1 MNSEEFEAKV
11 LEVWV
16 KSRVPL
22 TTANL
27 QYFAGVPRRKLN
39 SWIDDLLDN
48 GVLDVDIESDNGDL
62 EYAVPGAARSL
73 TGPSTCEEYEKK
85 RKLIHDAKA
94 RILAKRAGKPMPP
107 SSTEALVPMD
117 EDDNDNDVDQDEEDE
132 DEDEDEDR
140 DERGVASLVGKA
152 ALAVG
157 GTALV
162 ALDKPLALLDKPR
175 GKGEKSLAASAAL
188 SLLGPVGWLYAGSFR
203 EAIPATV
210 AAVAV
215 YTILPSF
222 VLAPFMM
229 VGALLSSAVGLTY
242 AWQFNRKKGRT
253 PLFLRGKSDKK
264 SKKNSE

>member
-1 MNSEEFEAKV
+1 MNSDEFEAKV

-39 SWIDDLLDN
+39 SWIDDLLAS
-48 GVLDVDIESDNGDL
+48 GVLDIETDKDDL
-62 EYAVPGAARSL
+62 EYAVPGAERSP

-85 RKLIHDAKA
+85 RKLIDDAKA
-94 RILAKRAGKPMPP
+94 RILAKRAGKPMPTA
-107 SSTEALVPMD
+107 SSEAIVPVAD
-117 EDDNDNDVDQDEEDE
+117 ADADADDDDE

-140 DERGVASLVGKA
+140 DDRGVASIVGKA
-152 ALAVG
+152 ALMASG
-157 GTALV
+157 KALV

-203 EAIPATV
+203 EAIPATA

-222 VLAPFMM
+222 VLAPFML
-229 VGALLSSAVGLTY
+229 VGALVSSAVGLTY

>member
-1 MNSEEFEAKV
+1 VNSDEFEAKV

-39 SWIDDLLDN
+39 DWIDDLLKS
-48 GVLDVDIESDNGDL
+48 GVLDVDIESEEGDI
-62 EYAVPGAARSL
+62 EYAVPGAERSL
-73 TGPSTCEEYEKK
+73 TGPATCEEYEKK
-85 RKLIHDAKA
+85 RKLVDDAKA
-94 RILAKRAGKPMPP
+94 RILAKRAGKPMPV
-107 SSTEALVPMD
+107 SSDEAI
-117 EDDNDNDVDQDEEDE
+117 ETTDDDHSDDEED
-132 DEDEDEDR
+132 DSDDP
-140 DERGVASLVGKA
+140 GVASIVGKA
-152 ALAVG
+152 ALMVSG
-157 GTALV
+157 KALV
-162 ALDKPLALLDKPR
+162 ALDKPLAILDKPR

-203 EAIPATV
+203 EAIPATA

-222 VLAPFMM
+222 ILAPFML
-229 VGALLSSAVGLTY
+229 VGALASSAVGLTY

-253 PLFLRGKSDKK
+253 PLFLRGKTDKK
-264 SKKNSE
+264 DKKESE